1 MGSKKDVVLCHLPFP
16 TVGDILTLDD
26 LHTDRE
32 NPGISFHGAED
43 I

>member
-1 MGSKKDVVLCHLPFP
+1 MGSKMDVVLCHRPSG
-16 TVGDILTLDD
+16 TGGDILTLDD